1 MCLAAV
7 LALFHVSACSRL
19 SPPDES
25 NIDVRIGFGLTA
37 GPQRDHALL
46 VLESYLYSEALV
58 SQGWNGRP
66 TARIAEDWTW
76 SEDGL
81 TLEVRIREGLQF
93 HDGSPVTS
101 HGVAAT
107 LAAYQAGIG
116 PGYVGGFRHVRSI
129 TAPDERTVVIHLDKP
144 DSFLVGELTEITV
157 QAPHDPR
164 VSTGPFRLVPGGE
177 AIRAERYDDYYLGRP
192 AITSISII
200 PFDSQRSAWAAL
212 MRGEIDVV
220 QEIQRDAVEF
230 MEGSTQIRTYSSLRP
245 FYIPLVFNLR
255 HPILRNVEVRRALNE
270 AVDRAEIV
278 RDALRGF
285 AQVADDPIWP
295 AHWAHSGAARRYS
308 HNPEAARLRLERA
321 GFPIRPLRSEQ
332 MASRFQL
339 TCLFW
344 SEDPQFERIALLL
357 QRQLAGVGVDL
368 QLTGMSLQTL
378 VAHAGSGRFDAVLL
392 PMSSGRSMNTNYAF
406 WRSPE
411 TAAATRL
418 NTGYTGADAVL
429 DHLRTVRSDAE
440 VRTAVA
446 DLQQR
451 FYEDAPAVFIAW
463 QETTRAVDAR
473 IDVSDGS
480 EPDVFFNIR
489 RWRPAA
495 PQKAGR

>member
-1 MCLAAV
+1 MAILHAP
-7 LALFHVSACSRL
+7 ACASQDL
-19 SPPDES
+19 SEES
-25 NIDVRIGFGLTA
+25 NLDVRIGFGLSA
-37 GPQRDHALL
+37 GPQRDHASL
-46 VLESYLYSEALV
+46 VLGAYLYSEALV

-66 TARIAEDWTW
+66 TARIAKDWTW
-76 SEDGL
+76 SEDGRM
-81 TLEVRIREGLQF
+81 LEVRIREELEF
-93 HDGSPVTS
+93 HDGTPVTS
-101 HGVAAT
+101 QGVVAT

-116 PGYVGGFRHVRSI
+116 PGYVGGFRYVRSI
-129 TAPDERTVVIHLDKP
+129 TAPDERTVAIHLDKP
-144 DSFLVGELTEITV
+144 DSFLVDELTEITV
-157 QAPHDPR
+157 QAPHDR
-164 VSTGPFRLVPGGE
+164 GVSTGPFRLIPGGE
-177 AIRAERYDDYYLGRP
+177 TIRAERYDDYYLGR
-192 AITSISII
+192 AGITSISIV
-200 PFDSQRSAWAAL
+200 PFESQRSAWAAL

-230 MEGSTQIRTYSSLRP
+230 MDGSTQIKTYSSLRP

-255 HPILRNVEVRRALNE
+255 HRILSNVEVRRALNE
-270 AVDRAEIV
+270 AVDRDEIV

-285 AQVADDPIWP
+285 AQVAEDPIWP
-295 AHWAHSGAARRYS
+295 AHWASSGATRRHTY
-308 HNPEAARLRLERA
+308 NPEAARLRLERA
-321 GFPIRPLRSEQ
+321 GLPIQPLRSEQ

-344 SEDPQFERIALLL
+344 NEDPQFERIALLL

-368 QLTGMSLQTL
+368 QLTGMSLQAL
-378 VAHAGSGRFDAVLL
+378 VAHAGSGQFDAVLL

-451 FYEDAPAVFIAW
+451 FYDDAPAVFIAW

-489 RWRPAA
+489 RWRRAA
-495 PQKAGR
+495 PQRAGR